1 VLLPKDYV
9 RLQMTG
15 DKASD
20 LSDAAGTLWVDV
32 AERRWSETMLA
43 ATGLSVEPM
52 PHLYEGTQDTGM
64 LRPAVAELWS
74 MPVVPVVAGAV
85 TTRLVLSA
93 SARPESDNELAYRFY
108 DRNQG
113 VLGKTMEEHL
123 RFAVCM
129 WHTFCWPGCDVFG
142 AGTFERPLAVA
153 PAGDRSR
160 GDEARNRLAR

>member
-1 VLLPKDYV
+1 MDYV

-64 LRPAVAELWS
+64 LRPAVAELWG

-93 SARPESDNELAYRFY
+93 SAL
-108 DRNQG
+108 
-113 VLGKTMEEHL
+113 
-123 RFAVCM
+123 
-129 WHTFCWPGCDVFG
+129 
-142 AGTFERPLAVA
+142 
-153 PAGDRSR
+153 SR
-160 GDEARNRLAR
+160 MATRCSH